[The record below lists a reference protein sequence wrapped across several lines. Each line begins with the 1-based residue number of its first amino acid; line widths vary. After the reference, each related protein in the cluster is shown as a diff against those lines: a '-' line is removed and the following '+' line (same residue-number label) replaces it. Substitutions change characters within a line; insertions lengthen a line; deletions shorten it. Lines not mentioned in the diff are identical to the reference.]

1 MDGMDLGSPVPR
13 AKVAR
18 PDKKLKKRSLDAPT
32 APATGP
38 VSALHG
44 HKRQLLHKVGAP
56 PVGGAGGRAADG
68 GHDDARV
75 TAAHRDAVARDV
87 VKDQDARACGAG
99 GGEAGGGRGAKEM
112 NEIEKTQLSLPI
124 RNAREEIL
132 QQFKKHHTLV
142 LTGDTGSGKTTQIP
156 QYLHEAGYSRHGMIA
171 ITQPR
176 RVAATTVAA
185 RVALEMS
192 CSLGALVGYSVR
204 FDDTTSEQTAIK
216 FMTDG
221 MLIREIML
229 DPSLQRYSVVVL
241 DEAHERTLNTD
252 MLLALVKRLQAAR
265 AKGNRPLKVLEKLAT
280 LKPKP

>member
-13 AKVAR
+13 AKAAK

-44 HKRQLLHKVGAP
+44 HKRQQLHKMGAP
-56 PVGGAGGRAADG
+56 KVGGAGRRAPDG
-68 GHDDARV
+68 GHDDVRE
-75 TAAHRDAVARDV
+75 TAAHCDAVAKDV
-87 VKDQDARACGAG
+87 VKDQDARALGAG
-99 GGEAGGGRGAKEM
+99 GAKEM
-112 NEIEKTQLSLPI
+112 NEIEKTRLSLPI

-171 ITQPR
+171 VTQPR

-204 FDDTTSEQTAIK
+204 FDDTTSEQTVIK

-265 AKGNRPLKVLEKLAT
+265 AKGNRPLKVLVMSAT
-280 LKPKP
+280 LTPNP